1 MEMGC
6 KNHIYCYAV
15 VAGSPRK
22 TLDDDAVVMTVVPVV
37 SKSKSNRSP
46 DEAALRLA
54 TAKVSLICGLT
65 TAPCV
70 PVFLVALLAD
80 LFLSGVPTV
89 H

>member
-15 VAGSPRK
+15 MAGPPRK
-22 TLDDDAVVMTVVPVV
+22 TLDDDAVVMTVV

-70 PVFLVALLAD
+70 PVFLVAFLAD